1 MNNLLEKFEKKQIEN
16 LTSKKRIPAFRPGDT
31 IKVTLKITEGD
42 KSRLQSFEGMCIAR
56 KNNSVNSKFTLRK
69 ISHGEGVERVFP
81 LFSANIDKIE
91 VIRKGNVKRAKLYYL
106 RDRTGKSARIADRDR
121 GDEVDQYAMTKEE
134 VISEDSSKETSI
146 EATQTESI
154 EQSAEPKAEEEQIK
168 KEASEITIKLIRNPD
183 ILASKAARPSPP
195 FIVGFAAETEGT
207 INNARNK
214 LERKKVDLMIA
225 NHIEGKDKPFGSDRN
240 ALVLIDQNTEF
251 DLGQDT
257 KINLARILVTEIAKR
272 FHAKNSTEST

>member
-121 GDEVDQYAMTKEE
+121 GDEVDQYAMTEEE

-146 EATQTESI
+146 DAKQTESI
-154 EQSAEPKAEEEQIK
+154 EQSAKPKAEEEQIK
-168 KEASEITIKLIRNPD
+168 KEASEQSLHEEKKEDVKKESVKSEAP
-183 ILASKAARPSPP
+183 AE
-195 FIVGFAAETEGT
+195 ETE
-207 INNARNK
+207 
-214 LERKKVDLMIA
+214 KKTD
-225 NHIEGKDKPFGSDRN
+225 EQSK
-240 ALVLIDQNTEF
+240 
-251 DLGQDT
+251 
-257 KINLARILVTEIAKR
+257 
-272 FHAKNSTEST
+272 